1 MGWGTFSLSPAQA
14 KATGVFRTV
23 VQVVDEAVAEGAG
36 GVTTGRNISSNSSC
50 NSSRNRSRSRSNISR
65 HSSSRSDHIISNSRS
80 AVMVVV
86 MQRWLGW
93 SGAAMER
100 RMERIRRQGARY
112 GGGRAQADW
121 GGGRG
126 LPSYTPPP
134 HGYDYYHYPPNLLPP
149 VGKQPSTHGADPRKR
164 CQTCNKLGY
173 AHPFCA
179 CRVDLGHPRPP
190 GTVPPRP
197 GGTVPGGRLPP
208 PSALNRQQ
216 S

>member
-100 RMERIRRQGARY
+100 RICLLY
-112 GGGRAQADW
+112 TS
-121 GGGRG
+121 
-126 LPSYTPPP
+126 PS
-134 HGYDYYHYPPNLLPP
+134 
-149 VGKQPSTHGADPRKR
+149 PR
-164 CQTCNKLGY
+164 
-173 AHPFCA
+173 
-179 CRVDLGHPRPP
+179 D
-190 GTVPPRP
+190 
-197 GGTVPGGRLPP
+197 
-208 PSALNRQQ
+208 
-216 S
+216 